1 MQEVNGVVGGG
12 VGERNFLNKVG
23 VCVIEF
29 EQRGEMEQGLVFDGL
44 YLYWLL

>member
-23 VCVIEF
+23 V

-44 YLYWLL
+44 YLYRLL